1 MCLSLMIHKSVYVH
15 CIWSRNWH
23 FILIVVAGLSVSG
36 MMLRI
41 KAKELSTDPEFKV
54 SNGWYT
60 DWKRRHSISTRAKTT
75 LAQQLPAN
83 MEDKVMQFHRFVLR
97 SDQRWGYDLSCILD
111 MDKTPTRFELPATRT
126 LEFTRNRTVP
136 VLSCG
141 ADKQSFA
148 LALTVKA
155 NGEKLP
161 PKVIFKGVRQL
172 KINVP
177 PRM

>member
-1 MCLSLMIHKSVYVH
+1 
-15 CIWSRNWH
+15 
-23 FILIVVAGLSVSG
+23 

-97 SDQRWGYDLSCILD
+97 SDQRWGYD
-111 MDKTPTRFELPATRT
+111 
-126 LEFTRNRTVP
+126 
-136 VLSCG
+136 
-141 ADKQSFA
+141 
-148 LALTVKA
+148 
-155 NGEKLP
+155 
-161 PKVIFKGVRQL
+161 
-172 KINVP
+172 
-177 PRM
+177 